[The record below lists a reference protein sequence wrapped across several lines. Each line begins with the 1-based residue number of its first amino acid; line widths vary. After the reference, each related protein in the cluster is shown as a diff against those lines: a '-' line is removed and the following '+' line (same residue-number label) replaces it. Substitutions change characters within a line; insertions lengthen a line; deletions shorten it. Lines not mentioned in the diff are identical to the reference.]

1 VEESSLV
8 APWAIAVL
16 LCLGGG
22 ALTAGSVTA
31 ASGQQPSGK
40 QSAQKPPPKKAPSK
54 AAAAISSPPVFE
66 STGELQRFGVRIVS
80 PTSTDEIVGRVSV
93 RAEVATD
100 RPSAVAAV
108 DFFIDGR
115 LLFSDA
121 EAPYE
126 LLWSS
131 GGPAAHVIEVQAHGP
146 GRQMVS
152 DVLRTSFVAPASG
165 LGGYSARV
173 ERVEMHVRVEGG
185 DPLPAEPATSTFQVY
200 ENGVE
205 QPVVSVERVA
215 DLPLAVG
222 LLIDHSESMLSR
234 LETAL
239 DAAGAFVDGLLRH
252 PNDKAF
258 VLGFASVPIVFQ
270 EFTNDSERL
279 AESISLIDDGTYT
292 ALYDSIVVA
301 ARRFEGI
308 DGRRAAI
315 LLTDGADSGSDHTF
329 QDAVAAAQRADVAL
343 YPVAVD
349 LSPRFWRERWIL
361 GELAKRTGGRLFSLG
376 RHTDPQGIYE
386 AIEKDLR
393 AQFRIS
399 YAPII
404 AGGDG
409 EWRDLEIRLRGPD
422 GVDRRVRTRPGYF
435 AQ

>member
-1 VEESSLV
+1 MV
-8 APWAIAVL
+8 APWAIAIL
-16 LCLGGG
+16 LCFGGG
-22 ALTAGSVTA
+22 TLTAEIVSA
-31 ASGQQPSGK
+31 ASEQQQSGK
-40 QSAQKPPPKKAPSK
+40 QSAQKPTPKKAPAK
-54 AAAAISSPPVFE
+54 APAAISPAPVFE

-80 PTSTDEIVGRVSV
+80 PTHTDEIVGRVSV
-93 RAEVATD
+93 RAEVAAD
-100 RPSAVAAV
+100 RPSAVSAV

-126 LLWSS
+126 LLWSA
-131 GGPAAHVIEVQAHGP
+131 GRPAAHVIEVQAYGP

-152 DVLRTSFVAPASG
+152 DVLRTSFATPASG

-173 ERVEMHVRVEGG
+173 ERVEMHVRIEGG
-185 DPLPAEPATSTFQVY
+185 DGLPASPDTSTFQVY

-239 DAAGAFVDGLLRH
+239 DAAGAFVGGLLRH

-258 VLGFASVPIVFQ
+258 VLGFANVPIVFQ

-279 AESISLIDDGTYT
+279 AESILLIDDGNYT
-292 ALYDSIVVA
+292 ALYDSIVAA
-301 ARRFEGI
+301 ARRFDGI

-329 QDAVAAAQRADVAL
+329 REAVAAAQRADVAL

-349 LSPRFWRERWIL
+349 LSPRFVRERWIL
-361 GELAKRTGGRLFSLG
+361 RELADRTGGRVFSLG
-376 RHTDPQGIYE
+376 RQTDPKEIYE
-386 AIEKDLR
+386 AIEDDLR

-404 AGGDG
+404 PGGDG
-409 EWRDLEIRLRGPD
+409 EWRDLEIRLRGAAGD
-422 GVDRRVRTRPGYF
+422 DHRVRTRPGYF

>member
-1 VEESSLV
+1 M
-8 APWAIAVL
+8 APWAIAIL
-16 LCLGGG
+16 LCFGGG
-22 ALTAGSVTA
+22 TLTAEIVSA
-31 ASGQQPSGK
+31 ASEQQQSGK
-40 QSAQKPPPKKAPSK
+40 QSAQKPTPKKAPAK
-54 AAAAISSPPVFE
+54 APAAISPAPVFE

-80 PTSTDEIVGRVSV
+80 PTHTDEIVGRVSV
-93 RAEVATD
+93 RAEVAAD
-100 RPSAVAAV
+100 RPSAVSAV

-126 LLWSS
+126 LLWSA
-131 GGPAAHVIEVQAHGP
+131 GRPAAHVIEVQAYGP

-152 DVLRTSFVAPASG
+152 DVLRTSFAAPASG

-173 ERVEMHVRVEGG
+173 ERVEMHVRIEGG
-185 DPLPAEPATSTFQVY
+185 DGLPASPDTSTFQVY

-258 VLGFASVPIVFQ
+258 VLGFANVPIVFQ

-279 AESISLIDDGTYT
+279 AESILLIDDGNYT
-292 ALYDSIVVA
+292 ALYDSIVAA
-301 ARRFEGI
+301 ARRFDGI

-329 QDAVAAAQRADVAL
+329 REAVAAAQRADVAL

-349 LSPRFWRERWIL
+349 LSPRFVRERWIL
-361 GELAKRTGGRLFSLG
+361 RELADRTGGRMFSLG
-376 RHTDPQGIYE
+376 RQTDPKEIYE
-386 AIEKDLR
+386 AIEDDLR

-404 AGGDG
+404 PGGDG
-409 EWRDLEIRLRGPD
+409 EWRDLEIRLRGAAGD
-422 GVDRRVRTRPGYF
+422 DHRVRTRPGYF

>member
-1 VEESSLV
+1 LV

-165 LGGYSARV
+165 LGGYSARA
-173 ERVEMHVRVEGG
+173 ERVEMPVRAEGG

-409 EWRDLEIRLRGPD
+409 EWRDLEIRLRGAD
-422 GVDRRVRTRPGYF
+422 GGDRRVRTRPGYF

>member
-1 VEESSLV
+1 M

-16 LCLGGG
+16 LCFGGG
-22 ALTAGSVTA
+22 ALTAGIVPAVSE
-31 ASGQQPSGK
+31 QQQSGK
-40 QSAQKPPPKKAPSK
+40 QSAQKPTPKKAPAK
-54 AAAAISSPPVFE
+54 APATMSPVPVFE

-80 PTSTDEIVGRVSV
+80 PTRTDEIVFRVSV
-93 RAEVATD
+93 RAEVAAD
-100 RPSAVAAV
+100 RPSAVSAV

-131 GGPAAHVIEVQAHGP
+131 GRPAEHVIEVQAYGP

-152 DVLRTSFVAPASG
+152 DVLRTSFATPASG

-173 ERVEMHVRVEGG
+173 ERVEMHVRIEGG
-185 DPLPAEPATSTFQVY
+185 DALPAAPARSAFQVY

-252 PNDKAF
+252 PNDKVF
-258 VLGFASVPIVFQ
+258 VLGFANVPIVFQ

-279 AESISLIDDGTYT
+279 AESILLIDDGNYT
-292 ALYDSIVVA
+292 ALYDSIIVA
-301 ARRFEGI
+301 ARRFDGI

-329 QDAVAAAQRADVAL
+329 REAVAAAQRADVAL

-349 LSPRFWRERWIL
+349 LSPRFVRERWVL
-361 GELAKRTGGRLFSLG
+361 HELAKRTGGRVFSLG
-376 RHTDPQGIYE
+376 RQTDPREVYE
-386 AIEKDLR
+386 AIEEDLR

-409 EWRDLEIRLRGPD
+409 EWRELEVRLRGAD
-422 GVDRRVRTRPGYF
+422 GHDRRVRTRPGYF

>member
-1 VEESSLV
+1 
-8 APWAIAVL
+8 
-16 LCLGGG
+16 
-22 ALTAGSVTA
+22 
-31 ASGQQPSGK
+31 
-40 QSAQKPPPKKAPSK
+40 
-54 AAAAISSPPVFE
+54 
-66 STGELQRFGVRIVS
+66 
-80 PTSTDEIVGRVSV
+80 
-93 RAEVATD
+93 
-100 RPSAVAAV
+100 
-108 DFFIDGR
+108 
-115 LLFSDA
+115 
-121 EAPYE
+121 
-126 LLWSS
+126 
-131 GGPAAHVIEVQAHGP
+131 
-146 GRQMVS
+146 M
-152 DVLRTSFVAPASG
+152 
-165 LGGYSARV
+165 
-173 ERVEMHVRVEGG
+173 
-185 DPLPAEPATSTFQVY
+185 
-200 ENGVE
+200 
-205 QPVVSVERVA
+205 ERVA

-349 LSPRFWRERWIL
+349 LSPRFWRERGIL

-409 EWRDLEIRLRGPD
+409 EWRDLEIRLRGAD
-422 GVDRRVRTRPGYF
+422 GGDRRVRTRPGYF

>member
-1 VEESSLV
+1 MV

-409 EWRDLEIRLRGPD
+409 EWRDLEIRLRGAD
-422 GVDRRVRTRPGYF
+422 GGDRRVRTRPGYF

>member
-1 VEESSLV
+1 MV

-16 LCLGGG
+16 LCFG
-22 ALTAGSVTA
+22 AGTLSAGIVPAAVEQQQSV
-31 ASGQQPSGK
+31 K
-40 QSAQKPPPKKAPSK
+40 QSAQKPTPKKAAAK
-54 AAAAISSPPVFE
+54 APVAMSLPPVFE

-80 PTSTDEIVGRVSV
+80 PTRTDEIVGRVSV
-93 RAEVATD
+93 RAEIAAD
-100 RPSAVAAV
+100 RPSAVVAV

-131 GGPAAHVIEVQAHGP
+131 GRPAAHVIEVRAYGP

-152 DVLRTSFVAPASG
+152 DTLRTSFATPASG
-165 LGGYSARV
+165 VVGYSARV
-173 ERVEMHVRVEGG
+173 ERVELHVRIEGG
-185 DPLPAEPATSTFQVY
+185 DLSPDLPARSAFQVY

-239 DAAGAFVDGLLRH
+239 DAAGAFIDGLLRH

-315 LLTDGADSGSDHTF
+315 LLTDGADSRSDHTF
-329 QDAVAAAQRADVAL
+329 QQAVAAAQRADVAL

-376 RHTDPQGIYE
+376 RQTDPKGIYE
-386 AIEKDLR
+386 AIEEDLR

>member
-1 VEESSLV
+1 ML
-8 APWAIAVL
+8 ARWAVAVL
-16 LCLGGG
+16 LCCGGG
-22 ALTAGSVTA
+22 ALTVEA
-31 ASGQQPSGK
+31 ASGQQPSGR
-40 QSAQKPPPKKAPSK
+40 QAAQKPALKKAPSE
-54 AAAAISSPPVFE
+54 AAATTSPPPIFE
-66 STGELQRFGVRIVS
+66 STGELQRFSVRIVS
-80 PTSTDEIVGRVSV
+80 PTRTDEIAGRVSV
-93 RAEVATD
+93 RAEVAAD
-100 RPSAVAAV
+100 RPAAVSSV

-126 LLWSS
+126 LLWSA
-131 GGPAAHVIEVQAHGP
+131 GRPAAHVIKVQAYGP

-152 DVLRTSFVAPASG
+152 DVLRTSLAPPVGG

-173 ERVEMHVRVEGG
+173 ERVELHVRIEGH
-185 DPLPAEPATSTFQVY
+185 DALPAALAASAFQVY

-258 VLGFASVPIVFQ
+258 VLGFANVPIVFQ

-279 AESISLIDDGTYT
+279 AESILLIDDGNYT
-292 ALYDSIVVA
+292 ALYDSIVAA
-301 ARRFEGI
+301 ARRFDGI

-315 LLTDGADSGSDHTF
+315 LLTDGADSGSGYTF
-329 QDAVAAAQRADVAL
+329 RQAVAAAQRADVAL

-349 LSPRFWRERWIL
+349 VSPRFVRERWIL
-361 GELAKRTGGRLFSLG
+361 RELAKRTGGRSFSLG
-376 RHTDPQGIYE
+376 RYSDPKEIYE
-386 AIEKDLR
+386 AIAADLR
-393 AQFRIS
+393 AQYRIT

-404 AGGDG
+404 AGGGG
-409 EWRDLEIRLRGPD
+409 EWRDLEIRLRGVAGD
-422 GVDRRVRTRPGYF
+422 DRRVRTRPGYF